1 MKSLQPV
8 TRKELAYFM
17 GIHTK
22 TLYRWLKQERIILKN
37 RLISP
42 QEKKMI
48 LRRFGYQLENE
59 LDTAVHN

>member
-1 MKSLQPV
+1 MHNLQPV
-8 TRKELAYFM
+8 TRKELAYLM

-42 QEKKMI
+42 VEKKMI
-48 LRRFGYQLENE
+48 LRRFGYQFENE
-59 LDTAVHN
+59 AEAQVQN

>member
-1 MKSLQPV
+1 MNNLQPV
-8 TRKELAYFM
+8 TRKELAYLM

-42 QEKKMI
+42 VEKKMI
-48 LRRFGYQLENE
+48 LRRFGYQVEGE
-59 LDTAVHN
+59 IEVESHN